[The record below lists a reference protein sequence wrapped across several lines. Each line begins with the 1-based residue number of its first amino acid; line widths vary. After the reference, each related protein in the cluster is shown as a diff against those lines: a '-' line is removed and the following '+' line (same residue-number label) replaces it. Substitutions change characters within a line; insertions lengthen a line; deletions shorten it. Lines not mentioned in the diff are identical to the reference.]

1 MFKLNVTPSKSGIF
15 ITVPAI
21 SMSNANSCLVICYK
35 CLKSDSVI
43 LTLVI

>member
-1 MFKLNVTPSKSGIF
+1 MTIPV
-15 ITVPAI
+15 I
-21 SMSNANSCLVICYK
+21 SMSNANSRLVICYK